1 MRGAASAGGGARGA
15 GAALRGGWEKQGFP
29 NFTMALEPDR
39 MNLGSALR
47 EAGYATGWVGKFH
60 VESELEFPEFFQGA
74 DGFQK
79 IAKTANAG
87 KRVIFPSDDD
97 SEKPAPPESRKGER
111 KKGQATD
118 ARERPPLSTP
128 RRACH

>member
-1 MRGAASAGGGARGA
+1 M
-15 GAALRGGWEKQGFP
+15 RGGWEKQGFP
-29 NFTMALEPDR
+29 NFNMALEPDR

-74 DGFQK
+74 DGLQK
-79 IAKTANAG
+79 IAKIAKAG

-97 SEKPAPPESRKGER
+97 SEKPTPPESRKREC
-111 KKGQATD
+111 KKWTSNG
-118 ARERPPLSTP
+118 RS
-128 RRACH
+128 